1 MKLFIKDIVSASG
14 GRLSEG
20 RPDLEIKG
28 VSIDSRTLKK
38 GEIFFALK
46 GKNFNGHSYLGDVF
60 SRGACGAVIE
70 EGFGGREGF
79 AFLKGESGERGGGNF
94 SVVSVQDTLLALGK
108 AALFVRDGS
117 KRPLIAVSGTSGKT
131 TTKEMIAS
139 IAGQS
144 ENVLKTAGNMN
155 NLIGLPL
162 TLLSLNSVHSLI
174 VVELGIS
181 EPGEMKRLSGIC
193 RPDIAVI
200 TNIGRAHLEKLRT
213 EEGVAKEKV
222 LLYDSLGKGG
232 VRVVN
237 TDDPL
242 LTRFT
247 EGRGGEKITF
257 GRKDGADVLIK
268 EYFCDTPS
276 TLTAVYEVR
285 GKTVAAKIASPFL
298 SNVYNGAAAIAAL
311 LPIGVKIADIEKGFL
326 SFAPVRG
333 RMEVLRIG
341 GWTVLDDTYNANP
354 SSVEAALKTLSSFNG
369 RKVAVLGDML
379 ELGEGSEGAHLEAG
393 RIAADC
399 GIDAIV
405 TVGRFGDAVK
415 QGAVDKGMKKEDVFS
430 FSSNEEASEE
440 LKRILKEGDTV
451 LVKGSRGAR
460 MEDIIEALIGRRPGR
475 RPGVAVNLKGRE

>member
-20 RPDLEIKG
+20 MPDIEIKG
-28 VSIDSRTLKK
+28 VSIDSRTIKK

-70 EGFGGREGF
+70 EGFGGREGL
-79 AFLKGESGERGGGNF
+79 AFLKGGRGGGNL
-94 SVVSVQDTLLALGK
+94 SVISVQDPLLALGR

-117 KRPLIAVSGTSGKT
+117 NRPLIAVSGTSGKT

-162 TLLSLNSVHSLI
+162 TLLSLNSVHTLI

-181 EPGEMKRLSGIC
+181 EPREMKRLSGIC

-222 LLYDSLGKGG
+222 FLYDSLGKDG

-242 LTRFT
+242 LVRFT
-247 EGRGGEKITF
+247 EGRGGGE
-257 GRKDGADVLIK
+257 
-268 EYFCDTPS
+268 S
-276 TLTAVYEVR
+276 TLCRT
-285 GKTVAAKIASPFL
+285 
-298 SNVYNGAAAIAAL
+298 
-311 LPIGVKIADIEKGFL
+311 
-326 SFAPVRG
+326 
-333 RMEVLRIG
+333 G
-341 GWTVLDDTYNANP
+341 G
-354 SSVEAALKTLSSFNG
+354 
-369 RKVAVLGDML
+369 
-379 ELGEGSEGAHLEAG
+379 
-393 RIAADC
+393 
-399 GIDAIV
+399 
-405 TVGRFGDAVK
+405 
-415 QGAVDKGMKKEDVFS
+415 
-430 FSSNEEASEE
+430 
-440 LKRILKEGDTV
+440 
-451 LVKGSRGAR
+451 
-460 MEDIIEALIGRRPGR
+460 
-475 RPGVAVNLKGRE
+475 